1 MVKIRL
7 ARHGAKKR
15 PYYRIVVADAR
26 CPRDGKFIDD
36 IGRYNPLTWRSATS
50 GWPTA
55 LSPPTRLPPSSRS
68 SASRRKLMAAQTE
81 EIAGLVESVIRPLID
96 NPDDLVIDARETED
110 GSIFVEVRV
119 NEEDAGKVIGR
130 QGRVIK
136 AIRTLAR
143 AAASSTNTHVDVELL
158 D

>member
-1 MVKIRL
+1 
-7 ARHGAKKR
+7 
-15 PYYRIVVADAR
+15 
-26 CPRDGKFIDD
+26 
-36 IGRYNPLTWRSATS
+36 
-50 GWPTA
+50 
-55 LSPPTRLPPSSRS
+55 
-68 SASRRKLMAAQTE
+68 MAAQTE

-136 AIRTLAR
+136 AIRALAR

>member
-1 MVKIRL
+1 M
-7 ARHGAKKR
+7 
-15 PYYRIVVADAR
+15 
-26 CPRDGKFIDD
+26 
-36 IGRYNPLTWRSATS
+36 AT
-50 GWPTA
+50 
-55 LSPPTRLPPSSRS
+55 
-68 SASRRKLMAAQTE
+68 QTE

-143 AAASSTNTHVDVELL
+143 AAASSANTHVDVELL

>member
-1 MVKIRL
+1 
-7 ARHGAKKR
+7 
-15 PYYRIVVADAR
+15 
-26 CPRDGKFIDD
+26 
-36 IGRYNPLTWRSATS
+36 
-50 GWPTA
+50 
-55 LSPPTRLPPSSRS
+55 
-68 SASRRKLMAAQTE
+68 MAAQTE

-136 AIRTLAR
+136 SIRVLAR
-143 AAASSTNTHVDVELL
+143 AAACTDGGAVEVELVE